1 MSKEKKTILIYD
13 DERQR
18 TNKFKGKL
26 KKGLDKA
33 DQSDNFDVISLKDDE
48 FQDAI
53 EALQKRRIDFRKNKA
68 VCLEGSPKDGREK
81 IDDASIFIIDYDLLG
96 SQVEESPTGYL
107 TGEIIAYLVRCF
119 SRCKMIVGL
128 NQYGSNP
135 FDLTLRGDP
144 ESFADLNLGE
154 NQLSNSDLWIG
165 NWDGSRRGYRPWYW
179 PNLSNSLDNFDE
191 KVKKVKDNLDKPI
204 YKIVGFD
211 LELFQLLPHVIVQFI
226 GQNTLKEPDQVT
238 FRDFVTE
245 SWNGLNSKDTEKL
258 KNSIN
263 INDHILARIGAARIS
278 KWLESLVLPE
288 QNILVDAPHLVS
300 RYSSIITDDKK
311 EIETWNKTAQLVE
324 HGKLGLDTDLIEP
337 FRFRNNCWVSRPVW
351 FWDKLRECEAIKEV
365 KDPWLSEKFNW
376 VFCEDAS
383 RFYHRKDCKEFLAD
397 TVSPF
402 TRRFAKGF
410 KEVDYRPRFRFAL

>member
-1 MSKEKKTILIYD
+1 MKKKILIYD

-18 TNKFKGKL
+18 TNKFKSKL
-26 KKGLDKA
+26 KNALNKA
-33 DQSDNFDVISLKDDE
+33 NQSDNFDVMSVKDDE
-48 FQDAI
+48 FRDAI
-53 EALQKRRIDFRKNKA
+53 EALQKRRIEFRKNKA
-68 VCLEGSPKDGREK
+68 ICLEGSPKDGGIK
-81 IDDASIFIIDYDLLG
+81 IDNASIFIIDYDLLG
-96 SQVEESPTGYL
+96 NQVEKSPTGYL

-119 SRCKMIVGL
+119 SRCKLIVGL

-144 ESFADLNLGE
+144 ESFSDLNLGE
-154 NQLSNSDLWIG
+154 TQLSNPDLWRG
-165 NWDGSRRGYRPWYW
+165 DWGGSRRRYRPWSW

-211 LELFQLLPHVIVQFI
+211 LELFQLLPHVIIQFI
-226 GQNTLKEPDQVT
+226 GQNIEKEPDQVT

-245 SWNGLNSKDTEKL
+245 SWNGLNFKDTEEL
-258 KNSIN
+258 ENGVD

-278 KWLESLVLPE
+278 KWLENLVLPE
-288 QNILVDAPHLVS
+288 QNILVDAPHLIS
-300 RYSSIITDDKK
+300 RYSSLITDDK
-311 EIETWNKTAQLVE
+311 EGIETWNETAQLVE
-324 HGKLGLDTDLIEP
+324 FSKLKMKTDLIEP
-337 FRFRNNCWVSRPVW
+337 FRFRNNYWVSRPVW

-365 KDPWLSEKFNW
+365 SEPWLTEKSNW

-383 RFYHRKDCKEFLAD
+383 RFYHRKDSKEFLAD

-410 KEVDYRPRFRFAL
+410 KGVDYRPRFRFAL

>member
-1 MSKEKKTILIYD
+1 MKKKILIYD

-18 TNKFKGKL
+18 TNQFKGKL

-53 EALQKRRIDFRKNKA
+53 EALQKRRIEFRKNKA
-68 VCLEGSPKDGREK
+68 VCLEGSPKDGGGK

-119 SRCKMIVGL
+119 SRCKLIVGL

-154 NQLSNSDLWIG
+154 DQLSNPDLWRG
-165 NWDGSRRGYRPWYW
+165 DWGGSRRGYRPWSW

-245 SWNGLNSKDTEKL
+245 SWNGLNSKDTGKL

-278 KWLESLVLPE
+278 KWLESLALPE

-300 RYSSIITDDKK
+300 RYSSIITDDKE
-311 EIETWNKTAQLVE
+311 EIGTWNKTAQLVGHE
-324 HGKLGLDTDLIEP
+324 ELGLDTNLIECY
-337 FRFRNNCWVSRPVW
+337 RFGRSDKVHWISRPVW

-365 KDPWLSEKFNW
+365 KDPWLTEKSNW

-383 RFYHRKDCKEFLAD
+383 RFYHQKDCKEFLAD

-402 TRRFAKGF
+402 TQRFAKGF